1 MTILSWNRAV
11 MKGIGHISTIFR
23 LETQT
28 YVLGMRFSGDKISST
43 VGSQP
48 VRGEMRHRI
57 IGET

>member
-1 MTILSWNRAV
+1 M

-28 YVLGMRFSGDKISST
+28 YVLSMRFPGDKISST